1 MDKRPT
7 IRDVAKLAS
16 VSVTAVSQILN
27 GKGERFTEATR
38 TKVVQ
43 ARNQLGY
50 QADYYARGL
59 VGQRGNSL
67 GIVIPD
73 IMNPFFASLVVAVQ
87 AAAIPHGYYPEV
99 FSVNGFSENVDHF
112 IDQFAAGSQKGLI
125 LAAPGAS
132 QQIVDAV
139 SEHVNFPMVF
149 TDQAE
154 ALGRG
159 DTVGID
165 EIAAGDMIA
174 THLLEAGHQR
184 IAVVLPQQ
192 LTGNLVKR
200 FTGYQQAFSR
210 FGILLDPA
218 LVFRCAF
225 SPAGGMASATQI
237 VETDATAVIA
247 VNDDVAMGIYC
258 GLAAL
263 GKRIPEDYAVV
274 GFDDIN
280 MAQYLTPT
288 LTTISQPVADLGK
301 QIVKLMLVR
310 MKEPERPYQHIQLPV
325 KLVARASTAQ
335 LKDNP

>member
-27 GKGERFTEATR
+27 GKGERFSQETR

-43 ARNQLGY
+43 ARDQLGY

-87 AAAIPHGYYPEV
+87 SAAIPQGYYPEV
-99 FSVNGFSENVDHF
+99 FSVNGFSENIDHF
-112 IDQFAAGSQKGLI
+112 IDQFGAGSQKGLI

-132 QQIVDAV
+132 HQIVEALAV
-139 SEHVNFPMVF
+139 HEKLPMVF

-165 EIAAGDMIA
+165 EVAAGNMIA
-174 THLLEAGHQR
+174 THLLEQGHRR
-184 IAVVLPQQ
+184 IAIVLPPH

-200 FTGYQQAFSR
+200 FTGYQEAFSNHSV
-210 FGILLDPA
+210 LLDPE
-218 LVFRCAF
+218 LVFHCEF
-225 SPAGGMASATQI
+225 SPAGGLMAAEKI
-237 VETDATAVIA
+237 VDTDATAVIA
-247 VNDDVAMGIYC
+247 VNDDVAMGVYR
-258 GLAAL
+258 GLLANN
-263 GKRIPEDYAVV
+263 KRIPEDYSVV
-274 GFDDIN
+274 GFDDIS
-280 MAQYLTPT
+280 MAQFLTPS
-288 LTTISQPVADLGK
+288 LTTIAQPVEAIGEE
-301 QIVKLMLVR
+301 IVNLMLQR
-310 MKEPERPYQHIQLPV
+310 MREPERPYQEIQLPV
-325 KLVARASTAQ
+325 RMVFRESTT
-335 LKDNP
+335 KTK